1 MNNELPAH
9 LQLANMSRAYVV
21 SRAIHAVARLGVAD
35 YMSEGPTSI
44 EKLAASTSTIPELLD
59 RVLSFLSD
67 YGVFLKTD
75 SGYCLTS
82 LSHPLQQN
90 HPESMKH
97 VISMVDETW
106 WQAFSNLEDGLKTGV
121 TPFIRQHN
129 TDFFSLINSNGERKD
144 QFKQGMDKLSAIDD
158 RAIIA
163 SYPFSQFNSI
173 VDIGYGREH
182 LIHELKQ
189 SNPDLITSTFKIDPH
204 QTNRVNTVNWSNLQ
218 KAEAYVLKGIL
229 HDFNDETTKRLLI
242 SLYKEI
248 PKESTLLIAEQA
260 IPESNMPH
268 TNKTMDI
275 IMMVLVG
282 GKQRTVKKW
291 VELISD
297 TGFHFLNAYP
307 SQGLFTIMEFSCKSI
322 GVK

>member
-1 MNNELPAH
+1 MNSELPAH
-9 LQLANMSRAYVV
+9 MQLANMSRAYVV
-21 SRAIHAVARLGVAD
+21 SRAIHAIARIGVAD
-35 YMSEGPTSI
+35 YMSEDPTSI
-44 EKLAASTSTIPELLD
+44 EQLAACTSTIPELLD

-67 YGVFLKTD
+67 YGLFRKTD

-97 VISMVDETW
+97 ILSMVDETW

-129 TDFFSLINSNGERKD
+129 TDFFTLINSNGASKD

-158 RAIIA
+158 QAIIA
-163 SYPFSQFNSI
+163 TYPFSKFKSI

-182 LIHELKQ
+182 LINELKQ
-189 SNPDLITSTFKIDPH
+189 RYPDLITSIFKIDPH
-204 QTNRVNTVNWSNLQ
+204 QANKGKTVNCSNLQ
-218 KAEAYVLKGIL
+218 KADAYVLKGIL
-229 HDFNDETTKRLLI
+229 HDFNDEISKQILV
-242 SLYKEI
+242 SLYQEI

-260 IPESNMPH
+260 IPEGNMPH

-282 GKQRTVKKW
+282 GKQRTVKEW
-291 VELISD
+291 VELISC
-297 TGFHFLNAYP
+297 TGFHFLKAYP
-307 SQGLFTIMEFSCKSI
+307 SQGLFTIMEFSCKGI
-322 GVK
+322 GIK